1 MMKEKQAEILLAA
14 VITARAT
21 SFIFAKWCLADL
33 DTFNLLAVRFLLA
46 FLLLG
51 VLFSRKLRGISLRTV
66 GRGALMGVLFYLV
79 MGCEVSALHT
89 ADTSVVSELENTAII
104 PVPLFEAALH
114 RRRPDRTALLCAA
127 VLHEQLSV
135 TGFAG
140 IALILLSILVPH
152 LPALANAVKKGYTE
166 SSNPERKS
174 VL

>member
-1 MMKEKQAEILLAA
+1 MKEKQAEILLAA
-14 VITARAT
+14 VITAWAT
-21 SFIFAKWCLADL
+21 SFIFVKWCLAGL
-33 DTFNLLAVRFLLA
+33 DTFNLLAFP
-46 FLLLG
+46 LLG
-51 VLFSRKLRGISLRTV
+51 VLFFRKLRGISLRTV

-89 ADTSVVSELENTAII
+89 ADMSVVSALENTAII
-104 PVPLFEAALH
+104 LVPLFEAALH
-114 RRRPDRTALLCAA
+114 RRRPDRTALLGAA
-127 VLHEQLSV
+127 VLHEQLGV

>member
-46 FLLLG
+46 F
-51 VLFSRKLRGISLRTV
+51 
-66 GRGALMGVLFYLV
+66 VLFYLV

-89 ADTSVVSELENTAII
+89 ADTSVVSALESTAII
-104 PVPLFEAALH
+104 LVPLFEAALH
-114 RRRPDRTALLCAA
+114 RRRPDRTALLGAA
-127 VLHEQLSV
+127 VLHEQLGV

-152 LPALANAVKKGYTE
+152 LPALANAAKKGYTE

>member
-1 MMKEKQAEILLAA
+1 MKEKQAEILLAA

-51 VLFSRKLRGISLRTV
+51 VLFSRKLCGIS
-66 GRGALMGVLFYLV
+66 
-79 MGCEVSALHT
+79 LHT
-89 ADTSVVSELENTAII
+89 ADTSVVSALENTAII
-104 PVPLFEAALH
+104 LVPLFEAALH
-114 RRRPDRTALLCAA
+114 RRRPDRTAILCAA
-127 VLHEQLSV
+127 VLHEKLGV

>member
-21 SFIFAKWCLADL
+21 SFIFVKWCLAGL
-33 DTFNLLAVRFLLA
+33 DTFNLLA

-89 ADTSVVSELENTAII
+89 ADTSVVSALENTAII
-104 PVPLFEAALH
+104 LVPLFEAALH
-114 RRRPDRTALLCAA
+114 RRRPDRTALLGAA
-127 VLHEQLSV
+127 VLHEQLGV